1 MGEVTVCCF
10 GHIQNYRGGG
20 GGGVMTR
27 MIGSSHEVSF
37 L

>member
-20 GGGVMTR
+20 GGYDKNDWVQ
-27 MIGSSHEVSF
+27 S
-37 L
+37 